1 MKPHAIVYV
10 RVPDESSLSD
20 IRRLA
25 KDKGGMLEVVPYYN
39 DIRRYQRG
47 LGLQVDNE
55 VVDLYKVHFGEANVV
70 VKVQ

>member
-1 MKPHAIVYV
+1 
-10 RVPDESSLSD
+10 
-20 IRRLA
+20 
-25 KDKGGMLEVVPYYN
+25 MLEVVPYYN